1 MFHPL
6 REMNRARS
14 ERNRR
19 RKGCLRNR
27 KQNGGGAGNSYAF
40 LGSVDPTNPSL
51 GNAAQVTTFPSCQ
64 EAGRPGYISNAP
76 IRGGLPG
83 FSGGRRR
90 TQRRRRVNRKMYG
103 GVYTFSPEVDGGIAV
118 PGRPYAGCGEG
129 AYAQPNPLAGS
140 DARLEITA
148 PPGLV
153 SAIPGMPIPGLSS
166 VQRGGMAPYFGA
178 NNQSLHGSD
187 AMLYE
192 VPRAGYSQWP
202 SDTAG
207 GNAGTLADGKT
218 PFEVNVPY
226 TTLPNPS
233 SACLRTGGSRR
244 NRKSRRKG
252 SRKHRKGSRKHR
264 KGSRKH
270 HRC

>member
-1 MFHPL
+1 MFHLL

-27 KQNGGGAGNSYAF
+27 KQNGAGAGTSYAF
-40 LGSVDPTNPSL
+40 LGSVDPTNPGL

-64 EAGRPGYISNAP
+64 NAVRPGYIPDAP

-90 TQRRRRVNRKMYG
+90 TQRRRRGNRKMYG
-103 GVYTFSPEVDGGIAV
+103 GVYTFDPQVVGDVNVAV

-140 DARLEITA
+140 DARLQITA
-148 PPGLV
+148 PPGIM
-153 SAIPGMPIPGLSS
+153 SAVPGLPIPGL
-166 VQRGGMAPYFGA
+166 QKGGMAPYIGA

-187 AMLYE
+187 AMVYE
-192 VPRAGYSQWP
+192 APRAGYSQWP
-202 SDTAG
+202 SDTSG
-207 GNAGTLADGKT
+207 GTAGTLADGNT
-218 PFEVNVPY
+218 PFEVNVPS
-226 TTLPNPS
+226 TALPNPS
-233 SACLRTGGSRR
+233 SACLKTGGSRR
-244 NRKSRRKG
+244 RKNRKSRKNRKNRKG
-252 SRKHRKGSRKHR
+252 SRKNR
-264 KGSRKH
+264 
-270 HRC
+270 RC

>member
-1 MFHPL
+1 MFHLL

-19 RKGCLRNR
+19 RRGCLRNR
-27 KQNGGGAGNSYAF
+27 KQNGAGLGTSYSF
-40 LGSVDPTNPSL
+40 LGSVDPNNPGL
-51 GNAAQVTTFPSCQ
+51 GNAAEVSTFSSCQ
-64 EAGRPGYISNAP
+64 NAPRPGYIDPAP

-90 TQRRRRVNRKMYG
+90 TQRKRRGNRKMYG
-103 GVYTFSPEVDGGIAV
+103 GVYTFDPQVVGDVNVAV

-129 AYAQPNPLAGS
+129 AYAQPNPLAGA
-140 DARLEITA
+140 DARLQITA
-148 PPGLV
+148 PPGIM
-153 SAIPGMPIPGLSS
+153 SAVPGIPIPGL
-166 VQRGGMAPYFGA
+166 QKGGMAPYIGA

-187 AMLYE
+187 AMVYE
-192 VPRAGYSQWP
+192 APRAGYSQWP

-226 TTLPNPS
+226 TALPNPS
-233 SACLRTGGSRR
+233 SACLKTGGGRR
-244 NRKSRRKG
+244 KNRKSRKNRKA
-252 SRKHRKGSRKHR
+252 SRKSLKKRRS
-264 KGSRKH
+264 
-270 HRC
+270 C

>member
-1 MFHPL
+1 MFLPL

-19 RKGCLRNR
+19 RRGCLRNR
-27 KQNGGGAGNSYAF
+27 RQSGGTDGNSYRFA
-40 LGSVDPTNPSL
+40 GSVDPLNPGL
-51 GNAAQVTTFPSCQ
+51 GNAAQVVPFSSCQ
-64 EAGRPGYISNAP
+64 EATRPGYIPNAP

-90 TQRRRRVNRKMYG
+90 TNRRRKMRG
-103 GVYTFSPEVDGGIAV
+103 GVYTFAPVVDNGIAV

-140 DARLEITA
+140 DARLQITA

-153 SAIPGMPIPGLSS
+153 SAVPGMPIP
-166 VQRGGMAPYFGA
+166 QRGGMAPFFGA
-178 NNQSLHGSD
+178 NNHSLHGSD
-187 AMLYE
+187 TMVYE
-192 VPRAGYSQWP
+192 APRAGYSQWP
-202 SDTAG
+202 SDTSG

-233 SACLRTGGSRR
+233 SSCLKTGGSRR
-244 NRKSRRKG
+244 RRKGRKGRKSRKNR
-252 SRKHRKGSRKHR
+252 
-264 KGSRKH
+264 
-270 HRC
+270 RCWT

>member
-27 KQNGGGAGNSYAF
+27 KQNGGGAGTSYAF
-40 LGSVDPTNPSL
+40 LGSVDPTNPGL

-64 EAGRPGYISNAP
+64 NAVRPGYIPDAP

-90 TQRRRRVNRKMYG
+90 RTNRRRKMYG
-103 GVYTFSPEVDGGIAV
+103 GVYTFSPAIVGDVNVAV

-129 AYAQPNPLAGS
+129 AYAQPNPLAGA
-140 DARLEITA
+140 DARLQITA

-153 SAIPGMPIPGLSS
+153 SAVPGMPIP
-166 VQRGGMAPYFGA
+166 QRGGMAPYFGA

-202 SDTAG
+202 SDTSG

-226 TTLPNPS
+226 TAMPNPS
-233 SACLRTGGSRR
+233 SACLKTGGGSRRR
-244 NRKSRRKG
+244 NRKSRKNRKA
-252 SRKHRKGSRKHR
+252 SRKSLKKRRYY
-264 KGSRKH
+264 
-270 HRC
+270 